1 MGINICGRDCMKIDN
16 SNIPQLNIG
25 IDMPI
30 NPSDNTTDNGGQ
42 NPVITVDST
51 AGGPGNIDVLKSI
64 YSEQQLKKLGIIECQ
79 TCANRTYVDGS
90 DDAGVSFKTPTQVN
104 PEQSE
109 NAVMGHEMEHVANEK
124 ADAIAEGSEIIAQSV
139 SIHRAVC
146 PECGVSYV
154 AGGVTSTTTKK
165 KSDYGLSDE
174 MTKGLAIDKKG

>member
-1 MGINICGRDCMKIDN
+1 MGINTHGRDCMKIDN

-30 NPSDNTTDNGGQ
+30 RPTSNNTGNSGQ
-42 NPVITVDST
+42 NPDMAIDTT
-51 AGGPGNIDVLKSI
+51 AVGPGNLDVLKSI

-90 DDAGVSFKTPTQVN
+90 DDAGVSFKTPTQVD

-109 NAVMGHEMEHVANEK
+109 SAVMGHEMEHVANEK
-124 ADAIAEGSEIIAQSV
+124 ADARAEGREIIAQSV

-174 MTKGLAIDKKG
+174 MTKGLSIDAKG